1 MYAQIQANK
10 QVQDQGYSYGVMGNI
25 FSALEWY
32 AYRISGISF
41 SNKDMIFNGYNNFNC
56 GSQKE
61 LEDLKNQIITQ
72 IEIFKF
78 SYQMYIK
85 EYGKYDFPNNLSKE
99 EMINLLIKWKS
110 IIPNEKEHR
119 FYDVMIKIINGD
131 YNISLMNELQK
142 KVEKE
147 GKDGTKID
155 PNFIIQGGT
164 KIVNYSQQMGD
175 EIMKEAENNPNY
187 KPEMKLGQDNPSD
200 PLIKKIE
207 EDNKLLNQQQSNLE
221 NKINK
226 LMYYSE
232 LFAEDLRIETKRIF
246 YKPQNRPFDE
256 FYNLVNNDFSN
267 FLTELNE
274 YQKRFNNYYYKN
286 NPEEIK
292 QICIYIDNLSNSIQQ
307 KKMTIEPQYM
317 NQFEQLIQIINQLK
331 DIMSQMINN
340 NL

>member
-142 KVEKE
+142 KLKKK
-147 GKDGTKID
+147 GK
-155 PNFIIQGGT
+155 
-164 KIVNYSQQMGD
+164 M
-175 EIMKEAENNPNY
+175 E
-187 KPEMKLGQDNPSD
+187 
-200 PLIKKIE
+200 
-207 EDNKLLNQQQSNLE
+207 
-221 NKINK
+221 
-226 LMYYSE
+226 
-232 LFAEDLRIETKRIF
+232 
-246 YKPQNRPFDE
+246 
-256 FYNLVNNDFSN
+256 
-267 FLTELNE
+267 
-274 YQKRFNNYYYKN
+274 QK
-286 NPEEIK
+286 
-292 QICIYIDNLSNSIQQ
+292 
-307 KKMTIEPQYM
+307 
-317 NQFEQLIQIINQLK
+317 
-331 DIMSQMINN
+331 
-340 NL
+340 